1 MKKVNTSLSPSYH
14 SIVSLKGSSRI
25 SSLLLLFIIN
35 KKLIT
40 HFLIKLEFH
49 ISLIMNKLS
58 DEKTKELKE
67 TFDFYDKDQDGCL
80 DIHDL

>member
-1 MKKVNTSLSPSYH
+1 
-14 SIVSLKGSSRI
+14 
-25 SSLLLLFIIN
+25 
-35 KKLIT
+35 
-40 HFLIKLEFH
+40 
-49 ISLIMNKLS
+49 MNKLS